1 MKDLLIS
8 LIKDDL
14 VYARLLNGLA
24 DLGFDTT
31 DYYLNLNDAVFH
43 LAGFSREQ
51 VTEELREWYFSR
63 LERAQSLTVPPRS
76 CPMFETMASGIYREL
91 EWRLAQECTKMPGLQ

>member
-1 MKDLLIS
+1 MKDLLLN

-31 DYYLNLNDAVFH
+31 DYYLNLNDTVFH
-43 LAGFSREQ
+43 LAGFTRECI
-51 VTEELREWYFSR
+51 TEELREWYFGR
-63 LERAQSLTVPPRS
+63 LERAHLLTVPPRS
-76 CPMFETMASGIYREL
+76 CAAFDTMAEGIFREL
-91 EWRLAQECTKMPGLQ
+91 EWRKSQQ